1 MTPFEQA
8 WAVLK
13 YEPTFQQ
20 YPEPT
25 SREYEKY
32 RKKMRQYDPY
42 DSLWKRPTHPHQ
54 DYENMIQDWGD
65 SDDIHEKTGRAQA
78 SIDPYEDEEM
88 VDDLYVPPP
97 LYAPPPSRAMPI
109 NPFKRAKTDALLAK
123 LMSGQQLTNEELEYL
138 LTLN

>member
-25 SREYEKY
+25 DRQYEKY
-32 RKKMRQYDPY
+32 ADKERRFFPY
-42 DSLWKRPTHPHQ
+42 DSSRRRPTHPNQ
-54 DYENMIQDWGD
+54 DYENMIEDYENRSG
-65 SDDIHEKTGRAQA
+65 IREKIGRAQG
-78 SIDPYEDEEM
+78 SLDPYEDEEM
-88 VDDLYVPPP
+88 MDD
-97 LYAPPPSRAMPI
+97 LYAPPTPPTPQPMPM

-123 LMSGQQLTNEELEYL
+123 LMSGQQLTDEEYQYL
-138 LTLN
+138 QTLN

>member
-32 RKKMRQYDPY
+32 LDKKRRFDPY
-42 DSLWKRPTHPHQ
+42 WSSRLKRPTHPHQ
-54 DYENMIQDWGD
+54 DYENMIQDYENR
-65 SDDIHEKTGRAQA
+65 SDIREKTGRAQG
-78 SIDPYEDEEM
+78 SLDPYEDEEM
-88 VDDLYVPPP
+88 VDDLY
-97 LYAPPPSRAMPI
+97 APPTPQPMPM

-123 LMSGQQLTNEELEYL
+123 LMSGQQLTDEEYQYL
-138 LTLN
+138 QTLD